1 MRISS
6 FLIFGSVRNGMRR
19 GGGLGAGEASRRR
32 ITGGK
37 EVKFLFQRPLP
48 YVTFNPSAFLISYD
62 YKVGNECISNGL
74 CLAEPKLRDD
84 GEKCC

>member
-1 MRISS
+1 
-6 FLIFGSVRNGMRR
+6 MRR

-32 ITGGK
+32 IPGGK

-48 YVTFNPSAFLISYD
+48 YVSFNPSAFLVSYHS
-62 YKVGNECISNGL
+62 KVGNHGECISNGL

-84 GEKCC
+84 GEKCL